1 MFNKLTGALLI
12 TASSF
17 SIVSA
22 VEKIKWIFI
31 CLNLVYVVLA
41 VSVFSFSAE
50 SVGRLM
56 LSILLILIAFSYQ
69 CRWCFDASRKVLTR
83 FHGFKLGGKSI
94 YSLQQQNVD
103 YSVIKNIELKEVHNT
118 YKVILHVKESQQTQ
132 FPEPIS
138 ISLKVK
144 QNKLPALVQ
153 QCRKELMSQ
162 GINVVGQFDSVSRK
176 DWPTFSSVPL
186 DLDTVKAFIGIKLFN
201 DPIKLQYP
209 VTLFMLPLPRQYFHQ
224 VWASS
229 YISFMAALFILYS
242 SHNIVAAIVVALFG
256 VAVSAVR
263 RKLICDKH
271 YTQGITNP
279 NEIVIS
285 ENSLVIPRV
294 YFEDKQVRQ
303 IEKSAIISINIE
315 WNWYKAGDGD
325 STLRQYRRPFVF
337 RVNIDVSHG
346 ESITLAGQTFDSNK
360 FVIALSQ
367 LGYSA
372 TLTQIPKIAA
382 VWRFYILIPMAIA
395 LLGMTGFGLYSLYIR
410 YLV

>member
-1 MFNKLTGALLI
+1 MFNKLTGTLLI

-31 CLNLVYVVLA
+31 CFNLIYVVLA

-50 SVGRLM
+50 TVGRLM
-56 LSILLILIAFSYQ
+56 LSILLILVAFSYQ
-69 CRWCFDASRKVLTR
+69 CRWCFDASRNVLIQ
-83 FHGFKLGGKSI
+83 FHGFKLGWGSI
-94 YSLQQQNVD
+94 YSLQQQDVD
-103 YSVIKNIELKEVHNT
+103 YSIIKNIELKEVHNT
-118 YKVILHVKESQQTQ
+118 YKVILHVKESQQAQ

-144 QNKLPALVQ
+144 QHKLPALVQ

-271 YTQGITNP
+271 YTQGISTP

-303 IEKSAIISINIE
+303 IEKSAIKSINIV

-325 STLRQYRRPFVF
+325 SALRQYRRPFVF
-337 RVNIDVSHG
+337 RVNIDVSNG

-372 TLTQIPKIAA
+372 TLMQIPKIAA

>member
-1 MFNKLTGALLI
+1 M
-12 TASSF
+12 
-17 SIVSA
+17 
-22 VEKIKWIFI
+22 
-31 CLNLVYVVLA
+31 
-41 VSVFSFSAE
+41 
-50 SVGRLM
+50 
-56 LSILLILIAFSYQ
+56 
-69 CRWCFDASRKVLTR
+69 
-83 FHGFKLGGKSI
+83 
-94 YSLQQQNVD
+94 
-103 YSVIKNIELKEVHNT
+103 HNT

-144 QNKLPALVQ
+144 QHKLPALVQ
-153 QCRKELMSQ
+153 QCRKVLMSQ

-176 DWPTFSSVPL
+176 DWPTFSSVQL
-186 DLDTVKAFIGIKLFN
+186 DQDTVKAFIGIKLFN

-271 YTQGITNP
+271 YTQGISTP

-303 IEKSAIISINIE
+303 IEKSAIKSINIE

-325 STLRQYRRPFVF
+325 SALRQYWRPFVF
-337 RVNIDVSHG
+337 RVKIDVSHG
-346 ESITLAGQTFDSNK
+346 ESITLAGQTCDSNK

-367 LGYSA
+367 LGHSA
-372 TLTQIPKIAA
+372 TLTQVPKIAA